1 MLKNRIITCLL
12 ICCAMLFLLGS
23 CKPEPTPEPDPP
35 VNPWERPM
43 LKSHTLIFYF
53 MGSGSGLET
62 FMDAGI
68 SKVLNAAADV
78 VSENTHIAIFY
89 DRGNYTRLTEV
100 VYEDDRIKQKMIK
113 EYNSVTTQ
121 STDPKF
127 MSEVIELIKTE
138 MPAESYGL
146 VFSSHGGGWVPSE
159 IFDSYMM
166 SMPAQER
173 ERRRTAPLTKFFG
186 QDDDDYM
193 EIPELA
199 EALGNHEF
207 DYILFDACFMSSIE
221 ALYDLRH
228 AADYIVASP
237 AEVLG
242 AGFPYETVIPLLFRE
257 THCLEA
263 VAGCFVD
270 FFRNESAT
278 VAVVQTD
285 KLEALA
291 QSMRQILVTA
301 GDKTVDVSDIQG
313 YEGFA
318 PHLYFDLEHYVETL
332 ASGKE
337 LENFRRTL
345 DEMVIFTDHTDK
357 FYSDYGPD
365 KGYIPLSRSCGVS
378 CHVKTAEYPDT
389 HAAYLNTEWAKTIGA
404 K

>member
-1 MLKNRIITCLL
+1 MTKSKFIAYMFSFF
-12 ICCAMLFLLGS
+12 AMVALFSS
-23 CKPEPTPEPDPP
+23 CKPGDEPDPDEEI
-35 VNPWERPM
+35 NPMDRPM
-43 LKSHTLIFYF
+43 LKNHTLIFYF
-53 MGSGSGLET
+53 MGDDTGLES

-68 SKVLNAAADV
+68 AKILNASYDV
-78 VSENTHIAIFY
+78 VSDNNHIAIFY
-89 DRGNYTRLTEV
+89 DRGNYARLTEV
-100 VYEDDRIKQKMIK
+100 VYEDDRIKQKMVM
-113 EYNSVTTQ
+113 EYNSATTI
-121 STDPKF
+121 STDPQF
-127 MSEVIELIKTE
+127 MSDVIDLVKKE

-146 VFSSHGGGWVPSE
+146 VMSSHGGGWVPSE
-159 IFDSYMM
+159 VFDTYMM
-166 SMPAQER
+166 SMSVQER
-173 ERRRTAPLTKFFG
+173 ERRRTAPLTRYFG
-186 QDDDDYM
+186 QDGQNFM
-193 EIPELA
+193 EIPDLA
-199 EALGNHEF
+199 KALETHKF
-207 DYILFDACFMSSIE
+207 DYIIFDACFMSSIE
-221 ALYDLRH
+221 ALYDLRN

-237 AEVLG
+237 VEVLG
-242 AGFPYETVIPLLFRE
+242 AGFPYESVVPLLFRE
-257 THCLEA
+257 THNLKA
-263 VAGCFVD
+263 VGKSFVD
-270 FFRNESAT
+270 FFRKESAI
-278 VAVVQTD
+278 VAVVETD

-365 KGYIPLSRSCGVS
+365 KGYIALPRSCGVS

-389 HAAYLNTEWAKTIGA
+389 HAAYLNTEWAKAIGA